1 MATRIRGKRIERVGK
16 IEGVREEDRVEKR
29 R

>member
-1 MATRIRGKRIERVGK
+1 MATRVRGKRIERVGK
-16 IEGVREEDRVEKR
+16 IEGVREDECVEKR